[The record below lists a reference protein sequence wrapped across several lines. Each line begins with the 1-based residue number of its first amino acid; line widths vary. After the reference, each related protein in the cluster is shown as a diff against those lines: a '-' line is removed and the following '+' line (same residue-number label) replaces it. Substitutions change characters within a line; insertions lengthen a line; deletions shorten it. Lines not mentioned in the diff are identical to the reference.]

1 MKFYFSQF
9 CCFLVYLYFLLRPN
23 LNLSCPSLDPTLL
36 IRESLPEEDLR
47 EISPLEVDL
56 LSRSSATIVKNQG
69 INPLHAPILRSDDSE
84 SVRDL
89 DPRLT
94 LSSHFSDNFDFYSIV
109 LPKSVISEDFRD
121 CNLST
126 MTIPENESDRKH
138 FLFLNRIQSEIFDKG
153 FSVPDS
159 LHDLASIRF
168 SREILGVP
176 PMVLSVLQN
185 GYKPIFSSSPP
196 VKYFERN
203 NLSARLNKPF
213 VRTAVQKLLDAGHVV
228 ALDKQPAICLP
239 LTVATR

>member
-1 MKFYFSQF
+1 MKFLFFTS
-9 CCFLVYLYFLLRPN
+9 FLVYLCFLLRPN

-126 MTIPENESDRKH
+126 MTIPENESDRK
-138 FLFLNRIQSEIFDKG
+138 IF
-153 FSVPDS
+153 
-159 LHDLASIRF
+159 
-168 SREILGVP
+168 
-176 PMVLSVLQN
+176 
-185 GYKPIFSSSPP
+185 
-196 VKYFERN
+196 YF
-203 NLSARLNKPF
+203 
-213 VRTAVQKLLDAGHVV
+213 
-228 ALDKQPAICLP
+228 
-239 LTVATR
+239 